1 MFRARTRQNRVW
13 ERVDQVTSS
22 SAVSR
27 GSIFKTACIT
37 GNIETA
43 RVMMPGVPPGVMM
56 PGVSRSL
63 AYPSPSPGIPP
74 QPSHAASVPTT
85 AASVGSPGVPP
96 QPSPVAPV
104 PAPAA
109 PPSAGSAV
117 GVHGL
122 KRLIPSAVVMDGY
135 SEIIGADKSTTLREL
150 QRVEYTTDSL
160 GFRIFPPHV
169 IAAVSHEYLL
179 VVVRYFEHH
188 FFSKCL

>member
-1 MFRARTRQNRVW
+1 
-13 ERVDQVTSS
+13 
-22 SAVSR
+22 
-27 GSIFKTACIT
+27 
-37 GNIETA
+37 
-43 RVMMPGVPPGVMM
+43 MMPGVPPGVMM

-63 AYPSPSPGIPP
+63 AY
-74 QPSHAASVPTT
+74 PSHAASVPTT

-109 PPSAGSAV
+109 PPSAGSPGVPPQPSPAG
-117 GVHGL
+117 GVHGPPSI

-160 GFRIFPPHV
+160 GFRVLEGFG
-169 IAAVSHEYLL
+169 AKSGCEDLL
-179 VVVRYFEHH
+179 LKVLVHCILNIKPGVPARQRL
-188 FFSKCL
+188 SMPMRRS